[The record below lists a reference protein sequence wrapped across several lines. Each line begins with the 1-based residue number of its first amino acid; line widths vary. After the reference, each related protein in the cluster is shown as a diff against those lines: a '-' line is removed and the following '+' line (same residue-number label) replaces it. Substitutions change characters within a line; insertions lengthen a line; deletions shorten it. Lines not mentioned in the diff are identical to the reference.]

1 MLLNRLF
8 CPAAEVRAIWGV
20 VSTKSVKL
28 RAKVGRRAIRLSDTN
43 WLAPVRDVERSGS
56 ATASTVTPPSRTAAR
71 RSVTSA
77 TRRWPSGSTTSGT
90 RAVPRPRRVVKQR
103 GVTRESAAGQGGT
116 GPPTR
121 GSPPPRDVHRNPQED
136 HAHVEPE
143 EQWLRD
149 EIVPQHEQRA
159 QQEQRGDDR
168 ISPRAIASLHG
179 GQAAPQHEHRRHR
192 ERIERP
198 DPDDELVGE
207 LRELPHQHEPRAEAS
222 RQPDRSRRRARA

>member
-1 MLLNRLF
+1 PR
-8 CPAAEVRAIWGV
+8 ERREYKTTGRALSSGF
-20 VSTKSVKL
+20 SS
-28 RAKVGRRAIRLSDTN
+28 GIRME
-43 WLAPVRDVERSGS
+43 RDGQGAVN
-56 ATASTVTPPSRTAAR
+56 
-71 RSVTSA
+71 
-77 TRRWPSGSTTSGT
+77 
-90 RAVPRPRRVVKQR
+90 VPRPRRVVKQA

-121 GSPPPRDVHRNPQED
+121 GGPPPRDVHRNPQED

-179 GQAAPQHEHRRHR
+179 GQAA
-192 ERIERP
+192 
-198 DPDDELVGE
+198 
-207 LRELPHQHEPRAEAS
+207 
-222 RQPDRSRRRARA
+222 